1 MNILP
6 PTITGP
12 FVGYVAL
19 AALILGA
26 GGGFYGGKRWSEN
39 GVTKCELKAATKE
52 AGQGKANAAEVK
64 RQTAGTNKAARGLE
78 ADRAVLQTNFE
89 EVRNAL
95 SDVALASPD
104 RANAVCF
111 DDRWLQ
117 VDAAATRAANSRSTD
132 KPRPVEALP
141 AADGAQE
148 GHGGRSDVRSD
159 PPSGAIRRLPTDARA
174 PSPVGEAAR
183 NPETN

>member
-1 MNILP
+1 MRLLP

-12 FVGYVAL
+12 FLGYVAL
-19 AALILGA
+19 AALVVG
-26 GGGFYGGKRWSEN
+26 GVGGFYAGKRWSEN
-39 GVTKCELKAATKE
+39 GVTKCELKAEKKE
-52 AGQGKANAAEVK
+52 VAQGKANAAEVK
-64 RQTAGTNKAARGLE
+64 RQSDGTNKAARGLE

-104 RANAVCF
+104 RANALCF

-141 AADGAQE
+141 APDGAKE
-148 GHGGRSDVRSD
+148 GHSGRSDVRSD

-183 NPETN
+183 NPEKN